1 MTARPRTSFFLV
13 SSFTQMSH
21 AERLGPFQ
29 EACLKLAKTL
39 QGDRPQ
45 TKNGIEARL
54 EKSTSVLHGDKWFL
68 CFRDTSIARTKVL
81 EVVWGVN
88 DKNPRP
94 NMTQRAHH
102 LDALGLVKSF
112 LEPTPLKPA
121 PQL

>member
-1 MTARPRTSFFLV
+1 MTARPRTSFVLV
-13 SSFTQMSH
+13 SSIPQMSR

-29 EACLKLAKTL
+29 EACLTLADTL
-39 QGDRPQ
+39 RGDHPK

-68 CFRDTSIARTKVL
+68 CFRDSSLARTKVL

-94 NMTQRAHH
+94 NVTQRAHH
-102 LDALGLVKSF
+102 LDALGLVQSF
-112 LEPTPLKPA
+112 LAPTPLKPA
-121 PQL
+121 PKL